1 MAAVTQ
7 ESVVED
13 ITSLLYV
20 SDADERIRMIE
31 ELKGVLQRELSV
43 ATHTAINSKEH
54 KGLER
59 IDEIHGDIRAFFS
72 RFKGVSTRWLHLY
85 LGWYKWRRCFHED
98 PGMAAKQIVNGN
110 YRNTWRSLRKLGS
123 PFRDAFMNPLK
134 S

>member
-13 ITSLLYV
+13 ITSLLSV

-31 ELKGVLQRELSV
+31 EL
-43 ATHTAINSKEH
+43 
-54 KGLER
+54 
-59 IDEIHGDIRAFFS
+59 
-72 RFKGVSTRWLHLY
+72 KGVSTRWLHLY
-85 LGWYKWRRCFHED
+85 LGWYKWRRCFRKD
-98 PGMAAKQIVNGN
+98 PGMAAEQIVNGN